1 MDTSKLSL
9 PTSFR
14 ILEFSW
20 IQHFHHVISI
30 NEMAAWYELNLLN
43 DLMSAEFRLILI
55 VNGEDSV

>member
-9 PTSFR
+9 PTSS
-14 ILEFSW
+14 IEFSW
-20 IQHFHHVISI
+20 LQHFHHVVSI